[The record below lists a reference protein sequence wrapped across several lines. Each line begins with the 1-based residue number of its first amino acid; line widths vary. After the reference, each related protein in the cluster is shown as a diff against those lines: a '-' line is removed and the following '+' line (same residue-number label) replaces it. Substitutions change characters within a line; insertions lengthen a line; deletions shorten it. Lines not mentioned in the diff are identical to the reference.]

1 MFERNTHRASEVQYE
16 IESKNIVRLCV
27 SEKEKN
33 EIFSFLKLHTKK
45 RKRKKD
51 KLVEFFSSF

>member
-16 IESKNIVRLCV
+16 IESKNIVRLCM
-27 SEKEKN
+27 SEKEKMRY
-33 EIFSFLKLHTKK
+33 FLCSSYTQKK
-45 RKRKKD
+45 EKEKKD